1 MPEKKTILVVE
12 DEPLIG
18 LELQETLIRLGY
30 AVPQVVGSA
39 DEILSAASSVKPD
52 LVLMDINLKSFSDG
66 IDAARRFKLFFDKPI
81 IYLTAYSGDDTR
93 ARAASTSPAAFLSK
107 PVDESSLAE
116 SIRKALAS

>member
-18 LELQETLIRLGY
+18 LELQETLVRLGY
-30 AVPQVVGSA
+30 EVPRVIGSA
-39 DEILSAASSVKPD
+39 DEILTAASSVKPD

-66 IDAARRFKLFFDKPI
+66 IDAARRLRLFSDKPI
-81 IYLTAYSGDDTR
+81 IFLTAYSGDDTR

-107 PVDESSLAE
+107 PVDEATLVA
-116 SIRKALAS
+116 SIKKALAG